1 MLIVHIFLLL
11 LVVVLFLY
19 LVLIMGKFV
28 SDIDGG
34 RKG

>member
-1 MLIVHIFLLL
+1 MLTVHIFLLL